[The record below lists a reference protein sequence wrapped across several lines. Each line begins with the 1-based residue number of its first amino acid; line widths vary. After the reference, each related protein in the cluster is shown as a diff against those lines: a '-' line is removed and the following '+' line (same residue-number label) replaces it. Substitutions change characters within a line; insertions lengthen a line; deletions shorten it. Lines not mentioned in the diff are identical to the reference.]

1 MHVYLFLLVLF
12 LSGNGLYG
20 SGSSTSASQSGEAVE
35 RSLEKASV
43 PAKFRGDWRGDL
55 ILGGGE
61 QFPIR
66 IVIEDGRFTQYFRSD
81 NGWRPV
87 SPKVTYLETLG
98 DTMMVGWLNQGG
110 VWTENQMFSLTFV
123 KNGEVQ
129 CAWTRHVTNR
139 QPGQNGDSWNARG
152 EGVLKRQ

>member
-1 MHVYLFLLVLF
+1 MHRILFLLLF
-12 LSGNGLYG
+12 FCTWNPLLG
-20 SGSSTSASQSGEAVE
+20 SGSAASASQSGEAVQRSPE
-35 RSLEKASV
+35 RTSV
-43 PAKFRGDWRGDL
+43 PAIFRGDWRGDL
-55 ILGGGE
+55 VLGSGQ

-66 IVIEDGRFTQYFRSD
+66 IVIEDGSFTQYFRSD
-81 NGWRPV
+81 NGWRAIA
-87 SPKVTYLETLG
+87 PKVSYMESLG
-98 DTMMVGWLNQGG
+98 DTILVGWLNQGG

-123 KNGEVQ
+123 RNGEVQ